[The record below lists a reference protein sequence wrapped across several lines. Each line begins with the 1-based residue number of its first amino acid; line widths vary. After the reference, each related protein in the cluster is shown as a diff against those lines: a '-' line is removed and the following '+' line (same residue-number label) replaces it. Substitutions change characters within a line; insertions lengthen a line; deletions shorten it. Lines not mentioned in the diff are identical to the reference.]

1 MPRGSNANS
10 RANLIRNSDLTPKQ
24 RREKAQKAGK
34 ASGEARALY
43 KSLNEDLKEQCT
55 PEKLN
60 KINAR
65 IIAMAER
72 GNLKAYELIRDGL
85 GEKPSDNVKVTN
97 TMVNPYDELSVEE
110 LRKLAS
116 MTGGDSVEDTES

>member
-1 MPRGSNANS
+1 MPKGGNPKIAEYGKNTRFGTKRGYDAVKAAKKSNES
-10 RANLIRNSDLTPKQ
+10 Q
-24 RREKAQKAGK
+24 RIM
-34 ASGEARALY
+34 

-65 IIAMAER
+65 VIAMAER

-97 TMVNPYDELSVEE
+97 TMVNSYDELSVEE